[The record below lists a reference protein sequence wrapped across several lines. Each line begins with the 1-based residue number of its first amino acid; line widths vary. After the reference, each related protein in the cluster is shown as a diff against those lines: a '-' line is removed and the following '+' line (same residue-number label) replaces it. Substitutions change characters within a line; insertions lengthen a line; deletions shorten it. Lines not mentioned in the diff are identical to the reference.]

1 MMFEWIRKNTLFV
14 YFVLAYVI
22 SWSIEIPIALAAQ
35 GIIQAP
41 FPNAIHYLASFGP
54 MLAALTVTT
63 ISDGGAGIRALWRG
77 VFKWRVNAGYYF
89 AAIGFPVV
97 FFVIASLGTYLL
109 QGRFPDWT
117 LLGQTDYLPY
127 LGIPGAL
134 AVWLLSYGL
143 GEEVGWRGFALPHL
157 QKTHSAYV
165 SALLIGVIWAGW
177 HLPAFF
183 YRDTYIAM
191 GLVVGFPLL
200 VVSVTFGSV
209 FLTWLYNSTNGSTL
223 IAILFH
229 GVFNWLLTSGAG
241 GEMSSMLMSA
251 AVIFWA
257 VRAIK
262 LHGSAN
268 LAPLERQ
275 MA

>member
-1 MMFEWIRKNTLFV
+1 MFEWIKKNTLFV
-14 YFVLAYVI
+14 YFLLAYAV

-35 GIIQAP
+35 GMIKAE
-41 FPNAIHYLASFGP
+41 FPYAIHYLASFGP
-54 MLAALTVTT
+54 MIAAIVVTVITK
-63 ISDGGAGIRALWRG
+63 GGAGIRALLNG
-77 VFKWRVNAGYYF
+77 VVKWRVGVGYYF
-89 AAIGFPVV
+89 AAIAFPL
-97 FFVIASLGTYLL
+97 FFFGVSAFGTVLMQGSL
-109 QGRFPDWT
+109 PDLT

-134 AVWLLSYGL
+134 AVWLFSYGL

-157 QKTHSAYV
+157 QRTRSAYA
-165 SALLIGVIWAGW
+165 SSLLLGVIWAGW

-191 GLVVGFPLL
+191 GFIVGFPLL
-200 VVSVTFGSV
+200 VVSVTFGSI

-262 LHGSAN
+262 IHGPAN
-268 LAPLERQ
+268 LAAAQ
-275 MA
+275 KQVA